1 MRASALSM
9 SDGIAPSRYR
19 VITEL
24 GSGGTARVFLAVLE
38 KGAGFQKLVVLKTL
52 LPHLADDPTI
62 AEMFRNEARIAA
74 RLKHPH
80 VVEVYEVVDD
90 GGPVLVMEYLR
101 GASLRELVRRAA
113 DQDEPLPLRNHLE
126 VIYRVCL
133 GLHYCHELRDY
144 DGTPMGLIHRDV
156 SPHNVYLTFQ
166 GEVRLLDFGIA
177 KLSGNDGDTRTGFLK
192 GKIRYMAPEQML
204 GEDLDRRA
212 DLYAIGVMLWEAIT
226 CRDMW
231 VGVSDA
237 VLMQR
242 TVNGELPEAEPLRPV
257 PQALLDIMKR
267 CLALSA
273 DDRYATAGELASDLE
288 AVMQD
293 LPRAATSLGVYAEQ
307 LYGERDHRIAALV
320 QAKLS
325 GQDLEGDTTPLGPI
339 DWTHASRASAGSA
352 RRLQSRSTAATP
364 GRRHIALW
372 LPIGA
377 AAIASLA
384 WWMVPRSDLSP
395 ASVPVPEPAAAPT
408 VVAAAEP
415 APAPQSAP
423 VAAAVPKVERKR
435 VHLTATPIEAT
446 LSFDGKALASNPFDN
461 TMLAD
466 GELHTVSASAPGYV
480 SVERSFVLDEDVELV
495 LELVKEKDK
504 ADDKRKST
512 ASSKRKPPEA
522 APKADCDPPFY
533 IDAEGVK
540 RFKRQCL

>member
-1 MRASALSM
+1 VSVRASALST

-19 VITEL
+19 VVTEL

-101 GASLRELVRRAA
+101 GASLRELVRRSA
-113 DQDEPLPLRNHLE
+113 DRDEPLALRHHLD
-126 VIYRVCL
+126 VIHRTCL

-144 DGTPMGLIHRDV
+144 DGTLMGLIHRDV

-204 GEDLDRRA
+204 GETLDHRA
-212 DLYAIGVMLWEAIT
+212 DIYAIGVMLWEAIS

-231 VGVSDA
+231 VGISDA

-242 TVNGELPEAEPLRPV
+242 TVNGEIPEVEPLRPV
-257 PQALLDIMKR
+257 PPALIEITKR
-267 CLALSA
+267 CLALNPA
-273 DDRYATAGELASDLE
+273 ERHATAAALANDLE
-288 AVMQD
+288 AVIQE
-293 LPRAATSLGVYAEQ
+293 LPRSETALGAYAEQ
-307 LYGERDHRIAALV
+307 LYGERDNRIAALV

-325 GQDLEGDTTPLGPI
+325 GQDIEGDTTPLGPI
-339 DWTHASRASAGSA
+339 DWTHASRASGGSA
-352 RRLQSRSTAATP
+352 RRLQSRSTAQRDS
-364 GRRHIALW
+364 GRRLALW

-377 AAIASLA
+377 AAIASLS
-384 WWMVPRSDLSP
+384 WWMYPRNDLSP
-395 ASVPVPEPAAAPT
+395 DVVPVPELAP
-408 VVAAAEP
+408 VIAAAEP
-415 APAPQSAP
+415 TPAPTVSVP
-423 VAAAVPKVERKR
+423 AVVPAVDRTR
-435 VHLTATPIEAT
+435 VHLTATPAEAT
-446 LSFDGKALASNPFDN
+446 WSLDGKPLVGNPFDS
-461 TMLAD
+461 TLPAD
-466 GELHTVSASAPGYV
+466 GELHTVSVSAPGFV
-480 SVERSFVLDEDVELV
+480 AVERSFVLDQDVELA
-495 LELVKEKDK
+495 LELVKEKEK
-504 ADDKRKST
+504 VEE
-512 ASSKRKPPEA
+512 KRKPTATTKRKPQDTPA
-522 APKADCDPPFY
+522 TADCDPPFY
-533 IDAEGVK
+533 FDAEGVT